1 MADIP
6 AHLPVRNAATR
17 GALRS
22 QRDSCATD
30 CPLPRFSRLTPQR
43 ANSHHDHIAAV
54 LGIELLQGLYPP
66 GSLLPAE
73 ALLMKRFQVSR
84 TVLREVMK
92 TLAAKGFVAART
104 HVGTRVRAAACWNYF
119 DADVLAWRLQLG
131 LDDAFMQTLTE
142 VRRALEPVA
151 AALAARRRRPEDI
164 ASLRECLHQIG
175 RRDHTR
181 QSFTAADLDFH
192 LAIGSTSGNPLI
204 RSIASVIE
212 TALTA
217 SFAYSSPVDDPL
229 DHQKVA
235 DGHAAV
241 VDAIEAGD
249 ELRAAADILH
259 VIDSGA
265 ARITTTRSKR
275 AAT

>member
-1 MADIP
+1 MPDIP
-6 AHLPVRNAATR
+6 DSPPRKGAAN
-17 GALRS
+17 GNSRS
-22 QRDSCATD
+22 NTESCETD
-30 CPLPRFSRLTPQR
+30 CPLSRFSRLTPQR
-43 ANSHHDHIAAV
+43 ASSHHDHIAAA

-66 GSLLPAE
+66 GSLMPTE
-73 ALLMKRFQVSR
+73 MLLIKRFQVSR

-92 TLAAKGFVAART
+92 TLAAKGLVAART

-119 DADVLAWRLQLG
+119 DADLLAWRLQLG
-131 LDDAFMQTLTE
+131 LDDAFLQTLTE

-164 ASLRECLHQIG
+164 ASLRECMRQI
-175 RRDHTR
+175 RRKDHTR

-217 SFAYSSPVDDPL
+217 SFAYSSPMDDPL
-229 DHQKVA
+229 DHQRVA

-249 ELRAAADILH
+249 EQRAAADILH

-265 ARITTTRSKR
+265 HRITTTRR
-275 AAT
+275 RRETT